1 MQTVARLAHRTFP
14 TRAAIFSAARSS
26 PGLLRLPP
34 ALRSFHPDAKPAQ
47 QVAVLP
53 PPAIAF
59 PPNGAVVPLPDDKAA
74 DTSLQFKADGGR
86 APLTWLVNG
95 EPMGSFDR
103 FAPALYTPQ
112 GEGLARVTVV
122 DADGRSDTS
131 QIRFKKI
138 R

>member
-1 MQTVARLAHRTFP
+1 LRDFRRE
-14 TRAAIFSAARSS
+14 TRAAAA
-26 PGLLRLPP
+26 
-34 ALRSFHPDAKPAQ
+34 
-47 QVAVLP
+47 AVLP

-59 PPNGAVVPLPDDKAA
+59 PPNGSVLPLPGAKDKEQ
-74 DTSLQFKADGGR
+74 TITLKADGGK

-95 EPMGSFDR
+95 EWIGNFDR
-103 FAPALYTPQ
+103 FAAATYHPG

-131 QIRFKKI
+131 EIRFKRI

>member
-1 MQTVARLAHRTFP
+1 VTAPQ
-14 TRAAIFSAARSS
+14 AAPAA
-26 PGLLRLPP
+26 
-34 ALRSFHPDAKPAQ
+34 
-47 QVAVLP
+47 LP

-59 PPNGAVVPLPDDKAA
+59 PPNGAVVPLPSPKDKDQTITLTAN
-74 DTSLQFKADGGR
+74 GGR

-95 EPMGSFDR
+95 EWIGNFDR
-103 FAPALYTPQ
+103 FAAATYKPG

-131 QIRFKKI
+131 EIRFKKI